1 MRVVVVLLWLAP
13 AIAVADGA
21 ADRDLLVEYR
31 RLASDAARTGNC
43 DPARELA
50 TQVKSMDPVFFAN
63 EYATDPSI
71 APCLPPSSPTS
82 TAPVDPAVPQAPPL
96 EAVKPVEAPRVPFYL
111 PVRPAVPP
119 LDGARLLGELVLG
132 GLIGFGGVI
141 VGGFAGAGLCVDDG
155 GDDGGDDFACLGS
168 IVIGGYL
175 VGAVGFGLGVG
186 IVGRSGSQTGS
197 IGAAIGGT
205 VLGGLVSLLSLYS
218 KKDEIIVG
226 AMVSMPILGGIIG
239 FNATRRWRVPSPS
252 VAPIGSLV
260 RLERGSISL
269 GIPFV
274 MHGEQRG
281 IPTTSVPLFSG
292 SF

>member
-1 MRVVVVLLWLAP
+1 MRAVVVLLWLAP

-31 RLASDAARTGNC
+31 RLAADAARTGNC
-43 DPARELA
+43 DPARELVV
-50 TQVKSMDPVFFAN
+50 QVKSMDPEFFAN
-63 EYATDPSI
+63 EYATDPLI
-71 APCLPPSSPTS
+71 APCLPPPNSPAPI
-82 TAPVDPAVPQAPPL
+82 APVDSGAPLTPPL
-96 EAVKPVEAPRVPFYL
+96 EPIEAPRVPFSM
-111 PVRPAVPP
+111 PDRPAVPP
-119 LDGARLLGELVLG
+119 LDGGRLVGELLLG

-141 VGGFAGAGLCVDDG
+141 VGGFAGAGLCVDNG
-155 GDDGGDDFACLGS
+155 GEDGGDDFACLGS
-168 IVIGGYL
+168 IVIGAYV

-205 VLGGLVSLLSLYS
+205 LLGGLVSLLSLYS
-218 KKDEIIVG
+218 NNDELIVG
-226 AMVSMPILGGIIG
+226 AMVGLPVLGGMIG
-239 FNATRRWRVPSPS
+239 FNATRRWRNPSPS
-252 VAPIGSLV
+252 FAPIGSLV
-260 RLERGSISL
+260 RLDRGGVSL

-274 MHGEQRG
+274 THGEQRG